1 MIELD
6 RTFLGRLSEQLSE
19 LIEQQSA
26 EVFKR
31 AGIVIPVKSSSL
43 LGAIATLGPVSVADL
58 VRALDRSHQ
67 LIQQKIPKLL
77 ALDLVS
83 RRPDPNDLRIN
94 LIEITDRGREQ
105 LALLDRLTPAHF
117 ETPLGRRVPIDYDG
131 ETPGIELR
139 LQELFGVTTHPTV
152 GPKRL
157 PLRITLLSPGGKPVQ
172 VTADLPGFWTNS
184 YADVRRD
191 MRGRYPRHP
200 WPEDPRE
207 ADPTTRTKPRGT

>member
-105 LALLDRLTPAHF
+105 LALLDRLTPEF
-117 ETPLGRRVPIDYDG
+117 ERAYA
-131 ETPGIELR
+131 EME
-139 LQELFGVTTHPTV
+139 QEAGPVFDTV
-152 GPKRL
+152 ARAIRSLKARSL
-157 PLRITLLSPGGKPVQ
+157 NDRIIV
-172 VTADLPGFWTNS
+172 
-184 YADVRRD
+184 
-191 MRGRYPRHP
+191 
-200 WPEDPRE
+200 
-207 ADPTTRTKPRGT
+207 

>member
-105 LALLDRLTPAHF
+105 LALLDGLTPEF
-117 ETPLGRRVPIDYDG
+117 ERAYA
-131 ETPGIELR
+131 EME
-139 LQELFGVTTHPTV
+139 QEAGPVFDTV
-152 GPKRL
+152 ARAIRSLKASSL
-157 PLRITLLSPGGKPVQ
+157 NDRIIV
-172 VTADLPGFWTNS
+172 
-184 YADVRRD
+184 
-191 MRGRYPRHP
+191 
-200 WPEDPRE
+200 
-207 ADPTTRTKPRGT
+207 

>member
-43 LGAIATLGPVSVADL
+43 LGAIAMLGPVSVADL

-105 LALLDRLTPAHF
+105 LALLDGLTPEF
-117 ETPLGRRVPIDYDG
+117 ERAYA
-131 ETPGIELR
+131 EME
-139 LQELFGVTTHPTV
+139 QEAGPVFDTV
-152 GPKRL
+152 ARAIRSLKARSL
-157 PLRITLLSPGGKPVQ
+157 NDRIIV
-172 VTADLPGFWTNS
+172 
-184 YADVRRD
+184 
-191 MRGRYPRHP
+191 
-200 WPEDPRE
+200 
-207 ADPTTRTKPRGT
+207 